1 MESISNPID
10 RLTEKIEALEKA
22 IKGKKE
28 KSDWLDSQ
36 EVLQLLRISP
46 RTLQNLRDQG
56 KIGFTRIGKK
66 LIYYSRE
73 SVERILKQNYQGP
86 FNQ

>member
-1 MESISNPID
+1 MEHLKSID

-28 KSDWLDSQ
+28 KKSDWLDSQ
-36 EVLQLLRISP
+36 EVLQLLKISP
-46 RTLQNLRDQG
+46 RTLQNLRDQRR
-56 KIGFTRIGKK
+56 IGYSRIGKK

-73 SVERILKQNYQGP
+73 SVDRILKKNYQEP